1 MNQLRIAMWSG
12 PRNISTTM
20 MRSFSSRPD
29 TFVSDEPFY
38 ACYLQRTG
46 LQHPGREEILRSCKQ
61 DYHSIINDITS
72 QIPSGKNV
80 WYQKHMAHH
89 LEPGD
94 SLDWTKGLIN
104 CLLIRTPA
112 EVISSFSKK
121 NELNDERELGYLQQI
136 QLYRYHNNELPV
148 VDAKDILQDPKSIL
162 SKLCS
167 KCGIPFEKGMLS
179 WAAGPHTADGIW
191 GKYWYD
197 QLWST
202 TGFKPYVQ
210 KEVTVPSALSAMV
223 DRCMPIYNELYQA
236 RIKANEK

>member
-1 MNQLRIAMWSG
+1 MDQVRIAMWSG
-12 PRNISTTM
+12 PRNISTTI
-20 MRSFSSRPD
+20 MRSFSSRSD

-46 LQHPGREEILRSCKQ
+46 RQHPGREEILHSCKR

-72 QIPSGKNV
+72 TIPSGKKV

-89 LEPGD
+89 LEPED
-94 SLDWTKGLIN
+94 SLDWTQGLMN

-121 NELNDERELGYLQQI
+121 NELTDASELGYLQQI
-136 QLYRYHNNELPV
+136 QLYRYHNNKLPV
-148 VDAKDILQDPKSIL
+148 VDAQDILQDPSGIL
-162 SKLCS
+162 RNLCAR
-167 KCGIPFEKGMLS
+167 CGIPFEKGMLS
-179 WAAGPHTADGIW
+179 WAAGPHPADGIW

-202 TGFKPYVQ
+202 IGFKPYVQ
-210 KEVTVPSALSAMV
+210 KKVTVSSKLAAMV
-223 DRCMPIYNELYQA
+223 DLCMPLYEELYQD
-236 RIKANEK
+236 RITTNEK